1 MKKVTLITLA
11 VLLMFSMIS
20 CSGENEKRLDDN
32 NELILT
38 TMPSE
43 IQTEIE
49 IDLSVDKLNY
59 SDLELG
65 LDTIVYDGD
74 YGGKSD
80 IVEER
85 FNETMIMDSVLII
98 IGTVSNIRYNSYFEN
113 TKTVVFEL
121 RVDEILYSEKDIKVD
136 DIVLIEHDLRYP
148 SSITDELVG
157 LKLGGQY
164 ILPIEETKDDY
175 ITEWHF
181 MPDTTW
187 QDALDRDL
195 SVISRAKLESACN
208 TVHPLMPSV
217 QVVHNK
223 YYLFADEWESLMTP
237 EAVKVDVDIEMN
249 NRSRCE
255 QRLYLRDASLLE
267 DFKEI
272 IAKYVNEE
280 YRQEM
285 FHSIPYIFEN
295 GKVKMTN
302 HLARHF
308 EKTNLPLDKLII
320 INYICEKTVFGEWLL
335 EFEVENRYLHF
346 GKTKS
351 SWVKYKLDTEEQVIS
366 VVKGYLTKNLSEYS
380 RYEKYILDD
389 EDYIVISEY
398 NRTETD
404 DGGWIIKY
412 TGMND
417 EESFTIIVPGY
428 AEMATSKQLIKN
440 ALEFMPSEYANY
452 SASVELEEEQG
463 NFRVYFSD
471 DKGEVKVIAVLGL
484 FGLQRFYVIC
494 G

>member
-20 CSGENEKRLDDN
+20 CSGKNEKKPSN
-32 NELILT
+32 KNELIST
-38 TMPSE
+38 TMPSD
-43 IQTEIE
+43 IQAEIE
-49 IDLSVDKLNY
+49 IDLSVDRLNY
-59 SDLELG
+59 SNLELG
-65 LDTIVYDGD
+65 LDTIVYDENN
-74 YGGKSD
+74 
-80 IVEER
+80 EEMLMIDEP
-85 FNETMIMDSVLII
+85 FYESMIMDSVLII
-98 IGTVSNIRYNSYFEN
+98 IGKVTNIRYNSYFGS

-121 RVDEILYSEKDIKVD
+121 RVDEILYSEKDIKVGD
-136 DIVLIEHDLRYP
+136 VVIIEHDLRYP
-148 SSITDELVG
+148 SSLTDELVG

-175 ITEWHF
+175 ITEWYF
-181 MPDTTW
+181 TPDTTW
-187 QDALDRDL
+187 QDAIDRDL
-195 SVISRAKLESACN
+195 SVISKAKLESPYN
-208 TVHPLMPSV
+208 TVHRLMTPV

-237 EAVKVDVDIEMN
+237 EATKVDVDIEMN
-249 NRSRCE
+249 NSSQWE
-255 QRLYLRDASLLE
+255 ERLYLGDISVLK

-272 IAKYVNEE
+272 ISKYVNEE
-280 YRQEM
+280 FRQEM
-285 FHSIPYIFEN
+285 FHTIPFVFEN
-295 GKVKMTN
+295 NKVKMTN

-308 EKTNLPLDKLII
+308 EKTNLPPDKLII

-351 SWVKYKLDTEEQVIS
+351 SWVKYELGTEEQVIS

-398 NRTETD
+398 SRTETD

-412 TGMND
+412 TAMND
-417 EESFTIIVPGY
+417 NESFTITAPGY
-428 AEMATSKQLIKN
+428 AEMATSEQLIKN
-440 ALEFMPSEYANY
+440 ALEFMPPEYADY
-452 SASVELEEEQG
+452 SASVELDRELG
-463 NFRVYFSD
+463 IFRVYFSD
-471 DKGEVKVIAVLGL
+471 DKGEVKVIAMLGL